1 MALNPT
7 LRQMNELT
15 VRYTRQTGAKVK
27 SHVLSRVKLIIRI
40 LVPGAFLKFK
50 CAAYEAIY
58 PFTCLM
64 YKYINS
70 RQNRSS
76 IFVRHV
82 DQIFV
87 IKIQNYTS
95 KACVA
100 KQGTSICSDY
110 SLEWKD
116 RPCKRNG
123 RLYLHSSI
131 FSINTYMYLWKGL
144 ERSASLSHLRPCSMN
159 IK

>member
-40 LVPGAFLKFK
+40 LVPGAFLNFE
-50 CAAYEAIY
+50 CAASNEAIY

-64 YKYINS
+64 CMYINS

-76 IFVRHV
+76 ILFSMP
-82 DQIFV
+82 
-87 IKIQNYTS
+87 IKFCNKNSELYKQ
-95 KACVA
+95 ACVA
-100 KQGTSICSDY
+100 KQGICSYY

>member
-15 VRYTRQTGAKVK
+15 VRYTRQTGAKVN

-40 LVPGAFLKFK
+40 LVPGAFLNFK

-64 YKYINS
+64 YINS

-76 IFVRHV
+76 IL
-82 DQIFV
+82 
-87 IKIQNYTS
+87 
-95 KACVA
+95 
-100 KQGTSICSDY
+100 ICSACRSNFKFRIIQAY
-110 SLEWKD
+110 PVS
-116 RPCKRNG
+116 RNKVSVHITVLSG
-123 RLYLHSSI
+123 RTGHANGMAGYICIVPFFYKYIHVS
-131 FSINTYMYLWKGL
+131 L
-144 ERSASLSHLRPCSMN
+144 ERSGEVRTIVTFTSL
-159 IK
+159 

>member
-58 PFTCLM
+58 PFTCLTDVCTYTLTAGKIDLAFLFSM
-64 YKYINS
+64 PIKFCNKHLELYK
-70 RQNRSS
+70 
-76 IFVRHV
+76 H
-82 DQIFV
+82 
-87 IKIQNYTS
+87 
-95 KACVA
+95 
-100 KQGTSICSDY
+100 
-110 SLEWKD
+110 SLCRET
-116 RPCKRNG
+116 R
-123 RLYLHSSI
+123 Y
-131 FSINTYMYLWKGL
+131 
-144 ERSASLSHLRPCSMN
+144 
-159 IK
+159 

>member
-1 MALNPT
+1 MRKKIYTKKKVFFQLKVTYGRKSGVNLELNRKPVALNPT

-64 YKYINS
+64 YTYINS

-76 IFVRHV
+76 ILFSMP
-82 DQIFV
+82 
-87 IKIQNYTS
+87 IKFCNKNSELY
-95 KACVA
+95 
-100 KQGTSICSDY
+100 KQ
-110 SLEWKD
+110 SLCRET
-116 RPCKRNG
+116 R
-123 RLYLHSSI
+123 YLFI
-131 FSINTYMYLWKGL
+131 LQY
-144 ERSASLSHLRPCSMN
+144 
-159 IK
+159 